1 MSYVDDLKKSYLEQS
16 KAFAQTNTAQGF
28 SDAVGG
34 NFDTL
39 GYLEKM
45 LLKQHGLKPSNFL
58 IDVGCGS
65 GRLLSQLTCKDI
77 KQYLGTDISEALL
90 ENCRQFLASE
100 AWKVQV
106 VDACEI
112 PSQNNVAD
120 FVCMFSVITHL
131 LHQQSYLYFKEAARV
146 LKSGG
151 TLILSFLEFRHLGH
165 WVTFENSVRCTINGG
180 VLSTWVDRYALSQWA
195 EHTGFGEVKFINGE
209 EPHIIIDRD
218 LEFDDGNRISGLAC
232 LGPIGQSVMIAKK
245 K

>member
-16 KAFAQTNTAQGF
+16 KTFAQTNTAQGF
-28 SDAVGG
+28 SNAVGG

-45 LLKQHGLKPSNFL
+45 LLKQCGLNKSDFL

-65 GRLLSQLTCKDI
+65 GRLLSQLTNKDI

-90 ENCRQFLASE
+90 ANCRQFLPSKE
-100 AWKVQV
+100 WKVQV
-106 VDACEI
+106 VDDCEI

-146 LKSGG
+146 LKAGG
-151 TLILSFLEFRHLGH
+151 KLIVSFLEFRHLGH
-165 WVTFENSVRCTINGG
+165 WTTFENSITNVINGG

-195 EHTGFGEVKFINGE
+195 DHSGFGEVKFISGD

-218 LEFDDGNRISGLAC
+218 LEFDGGEKISGLAR